1 MIDTNEVKNY
11 LGIDWGEAK
20 IGLALADGET
30 NMAFTYGA
38 LKNDKNIV
46 ASICEII
53 KKEEITTVVMGVPV
67 YFNIEEKDF
76 KGKKM
81 AEKIKEISGVE
92 VVFQNEIFSTQS
104 AQKNLIEA
112 GSKKIKLDDAEAAR
126 IILQSYLDK
135 VKN

>member
-1 MIDTNEVKNY
+1 MEDVKNY

-30 NMAFTYGA
+30 LMAFTYGA
-38 LKNDKNIV
+38 LKNDKNII

-67 YFNIEEKDF
+67 YFDKEEKDF

-81 AEKIKEISGVE
+81 AEKINEISGVE

-112 GSKKIKLDDAEAAR
+112 GSKRIKLDDAEAAR
-126 IILQSYLDK
+126 IILQSYLDRAK
-135 VKN
+135 